1 MGTDVSTRFRTVLVI
16 VAGWLVVALAYT
28 PPTIFVQ
35 QFSAGAPLI
44 NSPWAVLFDIVC
56 GFTPWMA
63 ATPFLFALGRRFPIA
78 QGRIGRAVAIHAA
91 IGLVAVP
98 ALTFLG
104 SLLGYVLTAS
114 QLGLH
119 GFDMAR
125 VLGAAAIT
133 SFYSVPTYIGVV
145 AIGQALAYF
154 ARVQARDRLLARAEL
169 RALEAQLNPHFL
181 FNTLNAISTLG
192 YKDPAR
198 ADQALTQLAA
208 MLRVS
213 LKERPQEIALKDEIA
228 FLKDYIELNDMLLPG
243 RAEFHFAIEPEA
255 WTARV
260 PTMLLQPLVENA
272 ITHGV
277 ARIAEG
283 GTVTIAARQLDDQL
297 IVSVR
302 NPVPETN
309 VPSSGAGIG
318 LTNACERLRVLYG
331 EAAALDFTRDAK
343 EASVVVALPFREAEP

>member
-1 MGTDVSTRFRTVLVI
+1 MGTDVSRRFRTILVI
-16 VAGWLVVALAYT
+16 IAGWLVVALAYT

-35 QFSAGAPLI
+35 RFAVSAPI
-44 NSPWAVLFDIVC
+44 SYSPWVVLFDIVC

-63 ATPFLFALGRRFPIA
+63 ATPLLFALGRRFPVA

-98 ALTFLG
+98 VLTFLG
-104 SLLGYVLTAS
+104 SLLGYELTAS
-114 QLGLH
+114 QTGLH
-119 GFDMAR
+119 FDMPR

-198 ADQALTQLAA
+198 ADKALTQLAA

-213 LKERPQEIALKDEIA
+213 LKDRPQEIALKDEIA
-228 FLKDYIELNDMLLPG
+228 FLKDYIELSEMLLPG
-243 RAEFHFAIEPEA
+243 QADFQLAIEPEA
-255 WTARV
+255 WTARM

-277 ARIAEG
+277 ARLADG
-283 GTVTIAARQLDDQL
+283 GIVTITARRLSDQL
-297 IVSVR
+297 ILSVR
-302 NPVPETN
+302 NPVPEAGA
-309 VPSSGAGIG
+309 PSPGAGIG
-318 LTNACERLRVLYG
+318 LANARERLRVLYSDAG
-331 EAAALDFTRDAK
+331 ALDFTRDAK
-343 EASVVVALPFREAEP
+343 EACVIVALPFREAEP